1 MQDSKPFYRLIY
13 TSRATAPIDTKQIL
27 AQARKN
33 NAERGITGGLALLE
47 GTFIQYLEGSEG
59 TVNDVFSHILRDA
72 RHRDVKVLERRA
84 VPQRMFGDWSMTFL
98 AWTDRTKL
106 IFRSFSP
113 GLGLDLYETDP
124 MTAAPLFR
132 AWAATEDWKPL
143 AP

>member
-1 MQDSKPFYRLIY
+1 MQDSKPLHRLIY
-13 TSRATAPIDTKQIL
+13 TSRANNPIDTATIL
-27 AQARKN
+27 TQARRN
-33 NAERGITGGLALLE
+33 NADLGITGGLALLD

-59 TVNDVFSHILRDA
+59 AVNDIFSRICRDH
-72 RHRDVKVLERRA
+72 RHRDVRVLEQRA
-84 VPQRMFGDWSMTFL
+84 VSQRMFGDWSMTFL